1 VVDGFAGSV
10 QKGTK
15 MKLVDDWKN
24 AWRWFSVWC
33 LTISGAAPA
42 AWLAVPDE
50 MRRQVPA
57 EWLAV
62 AAVVIAVAGVFGRL
76 VDQEQ

>member
-1 VVDGFAGSV
+1 VDGIAGPV
-10 QKGTK
+10 WKGHE
-15 MKLVDDWKN
+15 MKLVEGWQN

-33 LTISGAAPA
+33 LTLSGAAPA

-62 AAVVIAVAGVFGRL
+62 AAVVIAIAGVFGRL